1 MGVWRTAVEG
11 VVTSPARPARILITG
26 NMGYVGPSVIA
37 QLRESH
43 PDASLIGLDAGYFA
57 HCLTGCAA
65 LPERHLDYQYF
76 GDVRSIPPS
85 FLNDVDTIVHLAAI
99 SNDPIGNAY
108 DEVTL
113 EINHEATVR
122 LAREAKAAGA
132 RSFVFAGSC
141 SIYGVSSDSVATEES
156 PARPLSRYAES
167 KWRAEQGLEEL
178 AGDCF
183 TVTSLRFGTAC
194 GMSDR
199 LRLDVVLNDF
209 VASAIATGTI
219 AILSDGT
226 PWRPLIH
233 VADMAR
239 AIDWAIVRDPGE
251 SGDFLAVNAGSDEW
265 NYRVRDL
272 AEEVARAIPGVE
284 VSLAGSGEPDRR
296 SYRVSFERFAALA
309 PDHGPAVD
317 VQTAIDGLR
326 EGLERIRFA
335 DREFRSSRFIRL
347 FVLQGLRE
355 QGLIDDRLQW
365 TTHVDSYAGTR

>member
-1 MGVWRTAVEG
+1 VTPQVW
-11 VVTSPARPARILITG
+11 PARIVITG
-26 NMGYVGPSVIA
+26 NMGYVGPSVVA
-37 QLRESH
+37 RLRESY

-57 HCLTGCAA
+57 HCLTGCSAI
-65 LPERHLDYQYF
+65 PERQLDCQHF
-76 GDVRSIPPS
+76 GDVRAVSPS
-85 FLNDVDTIVHLAAI
+85 FLDDANAVVHLAAI

-108 DEVTL
+108 DEVTQ
-113 EINHEATVR
+113 EINYEATVR
-122 LAREAKAAGA
+122 LAREAKVAGV

-141 SIYGVSSDSVATEES
+141 SIYGVSSDAVATEDS

-167 KWRAEQGLEEL
+167 KWRAEQALQEL
-178 AGDCF
+178 ADESF

-209 VASAIATGTI
+209 VAAAIASGMI
-219 AILSDGT
+219 VILSDGT

-239 AIDWAIVRDPGE
+239 AIDWAIVRDPDDG
-251 SGDFLAVNAGSDEW
+251 GDFLAVNAGSNEW

-272 AEEVARAIPGVE
+272 ADEVARSIPGVE
-284 VSLAGSGEPDRR
+284 VSISESGEPDRR

-309 PDHGPAVD
+309 PDHQPQVD

-326 EGLERIRFA
+326 EGLERIGFA
-335 DREFRSSRFIRL
+335 DTDFRASPFIRL
-347 FVLQGLRE
+347 FVLQALRE
-355 QGLIDDRLQW
+355 RGLINHRLEW
-365 TTHVDSYAGTR
+365 TTHVDAHAGTR

>member
-1 MGVWRTAVEG
+1 MTP
-11 VVTSPARPARILITG
+11 PARPAKILVTG
-26 NMGYVGPSVIA
+26 NMGYVGPSVVA
-37 QLRESH
+37 RLRESY

-57 HCLTGCAA
+57 HCLTGCSAM
-65 LPERHLDYQYF
+65 PERSLDYQYF
-76 GDVRSIPPS
+76 GDVRSTPPS
-85 FLNDVDTIVHLAAI
+85 LLDGVDAVVHLAAI
-99 SNDPIGNAY
+99 SNDPIGNVY

-141 SIYGVSSDSVATEES
+141 SIYGVSSDAVATEDS

-167 KWRAEQGLEEL
+167 KWLAERGLEAL
-178 AGDCF
+178 ADDTF

-209 VASAIATGTI
+209 VASAIATRTI

-233 VADMAR
+233 VTDMAR
-239 AIDWAIVRDPGE
+239 AIDWAIVRDPGG
-251 SGDFLAVNAGSDEW
+251 GDFVAVNAGSDDW

-272 AEEVARAIPGVE
+272 AAEVARAIPGVE
-284 VSLAGSGEPDRR
+284 ISLAGSGEPDRR
-296 SYRVSFERFAALA
+296 SYRVSFERYAALA
-309 PDHGPAVD
+309 PDHQPEVD
-317 VQTAIDGLR
+317 VQTAIEGLR
-326 EGLERIRFA
+326 EGLERIGFA
-335 DREFRSSRFIRL
+335 DPEFRSSPFIRL
-347 FVLQGLRE
+347 FALQGLRE
-355 QGLIDDRLQW
+355 QGLVNDRLQW
-365 TTHVDSYAGTR
+365 TTHVDAYASTR

>member
-1 MGVWRTAVEG
+1 
-11 VVTSPARPARILITG
+11 VVTAPVRPAKILVTG
-26 NMGYVGPSVIA
+26 NLGYLGPSVVV

-43 PDASLIGLDAGYFA
+43 PDALLVGLDAGYFA
-57 HCLTGCAA
+57 HCLTACSA

-76 GDVRSIPPS
+76 GDVRSAPPS
-85 FLNDVDTIVHLAAI
+85 LLKDVDAVVHLAAI

-113 EINHEATVR
+113 EINHLATAR

-141 SIYGVSSDSVATEES
+141 SIYGVSSDAVATEDS

-167 KWRAEQGLEEL
+167 KCLAERDLEGL
-178 AGDCF
+178 ADDTF

-233 VADMAR
+233 IADMAR
-239 AIDWAIVRDPGE
+239 AIDWAIVRDPGDGGE
-251 SGDFLAVNAGSDEW
+251 FLAVNAGSDEW
-265 NYRVRDL
+265 NYQVREL
-272 AEEVARAIPGVE
+272 AEEVARVIPGVE
-284 VSLAGSGEPDRR
+284 VSLAGSGGPDPR
-296 SYRVSFERFAALA
+296 SYRVSFERYVALA
-309 PDHGPAVD
+309 PDHQPKVD
-317 VQTAIDGLR
+317 VRTAIEGLR
-326 EGLERIRFA
+326 EGLEAIAF
-335 DREFRSSRFIRL
+335 DDPEFRSSPFVRL
-347 FVLQGLRE
+347 FVLNGLRGQGLVN
-355 QGLIDDRLQW
+355 DRLQW
-365 TTHVDSYAGTR
+365 TTHVDAYAGTR

>member
-1 MGVWRTAVEG
+1 MGIGQAGVEG
-11 VVTSPARPARILITG
+11 VVTGPSQPAKILVTG
-26 NMGYVGPSVIA
+26 NMGYVGPSVVA
-37 QLRESH
+37 RLRESY
-43 PDASLIGLDAGYFA
+43 PEAELVGFDAGYFA
-57 HCLTGCAA
+57 HCLTGCSAV
-65 LPERHLDYQYF
+65 PERHLDRQHF
-76 GDVRSIPPS
+76 GDVRSVPRS
-85 FLNDVDTIVHLAAI
+85 LLQSVDVVVHLAAI

-108 DEVTL
+108 DDVTL
-113 EINHEATVR
+113 EVNHLATAR

-141 SIYGVSSDSVATEES
+141 SIYGVSSDAVATEES

-167 KWRAEQGLEEL
+167 KWLAERALEEL
-178 AGDCF
+178 ADETF

-219 AILSDGT
+219 TILSDGS

-251 SGDFLAVNAGSDEW
+251 RGGFLAVNAGSDEW
-265 NYRVRDL
+265 NYRVRHL

-284 VSLAGSGEPDRR
+284 VSLAGSGEPDAR

-309 PDHGPAVD
+309 PDHKPDVD
-317 VQTAIDGLR
+317 VQTAIEGLRDGL
-326 EGLERIRFA
+326 EAIRF
-335 DREFRSSRFIRL
+335 DDPEFRSSALIRL
-347 FVLQGLRE
+347 FVLNGLRE
-355 QGLIDDRLQW
+355 RGLVDDRLQW
-365 TTHVDSYAGTR
+365 TTHVGTYAGTR

>member
-1 MGVWRTAVEG
+1 
-11 VVTSPARPARILITG
+11 
-26 NMGYVGPSVIA
+26 
-37 QLRESH
+37 
-43 PDASLIGLDAGYFA
+43 
-57 HCLTGCAA
+57 
-65 LPERHLDYQYF
+65 
-76 GDVRSIPPS
+76 
-85 FLNDVDTIVHLAAI
+85 
-99 SNDPIGNAY
+99 
-108 DEVTL
+108 
-113 EINHEATVR
+113 
-122 LAREAKAAGA
+122 
-132 RSFVFAGSC
+132 
-141 SIYGVSSDSVATEES
+141 
-156 PARPLSRYAES
+156 
-167 KWRAEQGLEEL
+167 
-178 AGDCF
+178 
-183 TVTSLRFGTAC
+183 
-194 GMSDR
+194 MSDR

>member
-1 MGVWRTAVEG
+1 MGVGTALEG
-11 VVTSPARPARILITG
+11 LVTVTARPAKILVTG
-26 NMGYVGPSVIA
+26 NMGYVGPSVVA
-37 QLRESH
+37 RLRESY

-57 HCLTGCAA
+57 HCLTGCSAM
-65 LPERHLDYQYF
+65 PERRLDYQYF
-76 GDVRSIPPS
+76 GDVRAVPPS
-85 FLNDVDTIVHLAAI
+85 VLEGTDAVVHLAAI

-108 DEVTL
+108 DDVTL

-141 SIYGVSSDSVATEES
+141 SIYGVSSDAIATEDS

-167 KWRAEQGLEEL
+167 KWLAEADLREL
-178 AGDCF
+178 ANDTF

-219 AILSDGT
+219 TILSDGT

-239 AIDWAIVRDPGE
+239 AIDWAIARDPENG
-251 SGDFLAVNAGSDEW
+251 GTFLAVNAGSDKW
-265 NYRVRDL
+265 NYRVREL
-272 AEEVARAIPGVE
+272 ADEVARAIPGVD
-284 VSLAGSGEPDRR
+284 VSLVGTGGPDRR
-296 SYRVSFERFAALA
+296 SYRVSFERYAALA
-309 PDHGPAVD
+309 PDHQPEVD
-317 VQTAIDGLR
+317 IRLAIEGLK
-326 EGLERIRFA
+326 EGLELIDFA
-335 DREFRSSRFIRL
+335 DPEFRSSPFIRL
-347 FVLQGLRE
+347 FVLEELRE
-355 QGLIDDRLQW
+355 RGLVNDRLEW
-365 TTHVDSYAGTR
+365 TTHVDAYAGAR

>member
-1 MGVWRTAVEG
+1 M
-11 VVTSPARPARILITG
+11 RILITG
-26 NMGYVGPSVIA
+26 NMGYVGPVV
-37 QLRESH
+37 LRHLRAHISDSEI
-43 PDASLIGLDAGYFA
+43 LGYDSGFFA
-57 HCLTGCAA
+57 HCLTTREG
-65 LPERHLDYQYF
+65 LPEVGLREQHF
-76 GDVRSIPPS
+76 GDVRDLPIELLRS
-85 FLNDVDTIVHLAAI
+85 VDAVVHLAAI

-113 EINHEATVR
+113 EINYEATVR
-122 LAREAKAAGA
+122 LAREAKAAGV

-141 SIYGVSSDSVATEES
+141 SIYGVSSDAVATEDS

-167 KWRAEQGLEEL
+167 KWRAEQALQEL
-178 AGDCF
+178 ADESF

-209 VASAIATGTI
+209 VAAAIASGMI
-219 AILSDGT
+219 VILSDGT

-239 AIDWAIVRDPGE
+239 AIDWAIVRDPDDG
-251 SGDFLAVNAGSDEW
+251 GDFLAVNAGSNEW

-272 AEEVARAIPGVE
+272 ADEVARSIPGVE
-284 VSLAGSGEPDRR
+284 VSISESGEPDRR

-309 PDHGPAVD
+309 PDHQPQVD

-326 EGLERIRFA
+326 EGLERIGFA
-335 DREFRSSRFIRL
+335 DTDFRASPFIRL

-355 QGLIDDRLQW
+355 RGLVNDRLEW
-365 TTHVDSYAGTR
+365 TTHVDAYAGTR